1 MPGAVQN
8 APELSPEEGMRGLVP
23 VPPVVSSGGI
33 SSPVF
38 GGLGGLAG
46 VGGALVQK
54 ADSLGGERRWGV
66 LAQQP
71 CLLHPWAVP
80 VLCPSPISAACWPHS
95 AELLPGRTLAL
106 LLKGL
111 RVRRN
116 VIQEIHVMFP
126 NTASGDSFQ
135 DLSKDLSVS

>member
-1 MPGAVQN
+1 MPQNCPPKRVCGALF
-8 APELSPEEGMRGLVP
+8 PFPL
-23 VPPVVSSGGI
+23 VVSSGGI

-38 GGLGGLAG
+38 GGPGGLAG
-46 VGGALVQK
+46 VEGALVQK

-71 CLLHPWAVP
+71 CLPPARAVP

-111 RVRRN
+111 RVRKN
-116 VIQEIHVMFP
+116 VVQEIHVMFP